1 MNEKIIFK
9 RRKKQLTYGQQCRP
23 VGLDAYSLDNVSVF
37 NSVRRK
43 ANALR
48 LSKRSYG
55 NSAFEDPV
63 RNFILYKTI
72 NDLTFFIKSLQS
84 NVLDYQSLQTFARN
98 KTSVHDEFK
107 EIPQMNVRVE
117 EVPENCEDKNRYANV
132 VPLPETRVHLK
143 RLNDDEKTEY
153 INANYVK
160 VSE

>member
-1 MNEKIIFK
+1 MFK
-9 RRKKQLTYGQQCRP
+9 KRKKQLTYGQRCRP

-63 RNFILYKTI
+63 SSFFFPINFCNNI
-72 NDLTFFIKSLQS
+72 NFQSLQS
-84 NVLDYQSLQTFARN
+84 NVLDYQSLQNFTKN
-98 KTSVHDEFK
+98 KTSIYDEFK
-107 EIPQMNVRVE
+107 EIPQVSVRVE

-132 VPLPETRVHLK
+132 VPLPETRVHLQ
-143 RLNDDEKTEY
+143 RLNDDEKSEY

-160 VSE
+160 VSDIQC